1 MTVISPKQT
10 RREFE
15 RVLAGVFGLLIQCG
29 MAQSAISALTNR
41 AFKSAIARAQALGEP
56 GCGELATLG
65 LVLDAWHRN
74 RRYLTARGRPRAV
87 PLLGRAPSVEALI
100 RTEGPEFDATEF
112 AHRLQ
117 SLQLITRCSGN
128 RYRPI
133 SDAALVSTYGP
144 TVLQYV
150 ANCLLSLL
158 ETVEGNLRG
167 APNVPPLLE
176 RFAEVPD
183 LPAECIQ
190 AFQQFSRFQGAIFM
204 RTINDWLE
212 MRRARVPATSGQKNV
227 RAGVRVHAYVARSRS
242 RSHGSAG
249 PNHSITGRRFP

>member
-1 MTVISPKQT
+1 MNCKIRNTRTHMTANSPKQT

-29 MAQSAISALTNR
+29 VSQSAISALINR
-41 AFKSAIARAQALGEP
+41 AFKSAKARAEARREP
-56 GCGELATLG
+56 GSGELATFS

-74 RRYLTARGRPRAV
+74 RQYLTARGRPRAV

-100 RTEGPEFDATEF
+100 RTEGPQFDAPEL
-112 AHRLQ
+112 ARRLQ
-117 SLQLITRCSGN
+117 SLQLIAPCSRN

-144 TVLQYV
+144 IVLQYV

-158 ETVEGNLRG
+158 ETVEDNLRG
-167 APNVPPLLE
+167 APNEPPLLE

-183 LPAECIQ
+183 LPTECIQ
-190 AFQQFSRFQGAIFM
+190 SFQQFSRFQGAIFL
-204 RTINDWLE
+204 RTIND
-212 MRRARVPATSGQKNV
+212 
-227 RAGVRVHAYVARSRS
+227 
-242 RSHGSAG
+242 
-249 PNHSITGRRFP
+249 